1 MLDRLKSNCICDIMK
16 LLYISP
22 TFSGTGGIGPHA
34 FRVAK
39 KLGENGFDV
48 ELMDVPHIPIK
59 NLKNPSFSILGSLK
73 ALSYTKTYDAVHAWN
88 LPSAFIMKQ
97 IKSKKKILSVHGIYS
112 DQVSM
117 LHSKVASSLVNFGE
131 NRVLDWADT
140 LTTDSK
146 AVQLA
151 YKEKLGKTFE
161 YLPAPLDPDKFKE
174 IPEVKKADNQIVYVG
189 RDSYEKGIDIL
200 QSIESKI
207 NGKVVYCTNLDWKEA
222 MVKLKESSLLV
233 VPSRM
238 ESIPQ
243 VIKEAFYLKVPVIA
257 TNVGGNPELV
267 THQETGIL
275 IPPEDPEKLTIAIN
289 NLLDNEETR
298 RNFAN
303 NAFEFINN
311 NFSWDVLLEKYT
323 SLYES

>member
-174 IPEVKKADNQIVYVG
+174 IPVVKKADNQIV
-189 RDSYEKGIDIL
+189 
-200 QSIESKI
+200 
-207 NGKVVYCTNLDWKEA
+207 
-222 MVKLKESSLLV
+222 
-233 VPSRM
+233 
-238 ESIPQ
+238 
-243 VIKEAFYLKVPVIA
+243 
-257 TNVGGNPELV
+257 
-267 THQETGIL
+267 
-275 IPPEDPEKLTIAIN
+275 
-289 NLLDNEETR
+289 
-298 RNFAN
+298 
-303 NAFEFINN
+303 
-311 NFSWDVLLEKYT
+311 
-323 SLYES
+323 

>member
-1 MLDRLKSNCICDIMK
+1 MLDRLKSNRICDIMK

-275 IPPEDPEKLTIAIN
+275 VPPEDPEKLTIAIN

>member
-1 MLDRLKSNCICDIMK
+1 MK

-117 LHSKVASSLVNFGE
+117 LHSKVASLLVNFGE

-275 IPPEDPEKLTIAIN
+275 VPPEDPEKLTIAIN

-311 NFSWDVLLEKYT
+311 NFSWNVLLEKYT